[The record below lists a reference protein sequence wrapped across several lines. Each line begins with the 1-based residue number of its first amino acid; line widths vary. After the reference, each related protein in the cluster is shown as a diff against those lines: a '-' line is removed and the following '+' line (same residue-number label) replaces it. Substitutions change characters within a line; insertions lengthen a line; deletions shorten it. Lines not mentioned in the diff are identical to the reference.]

1 MICGTDFLPTRKDN
15 RASYAEQERDLA
27 SSSEECDSK
36 AIYIAAL
43 AMTNRTGIL
52 MMRYRGAFSSLA
64 LAPCSR
70 NKKRQTN
77 AENVGRE
84 IRQDLPMF
92 F

>member
-1 MICGTDFLPTRKDN
+1 MICGTDFFPTRKDN

-64 LAPCSR
+64 LAPSIGLGTKTPDQCR
-70 NKKRQTN
+70 KC
-77 AENVGRE
+77 RE
-84 IRQDLPMF
+84 GN
-92 F
+92 